1 MFKLKK
7 DFKKWVLKYRKKY
20 IPKEYNQLLW
30 LDDLTKDT
38 IDVYL
43 SITNRGDGKS
53 FNTIGACLKMGY
65 DLDLKPIFIVRHW
78 ELQTLFRNLIDNV
91 VETLE
96 FWEVENLW
104 YVNQQ
109 DYIIIGYEDKEI
121 GLIADINN
129 ASDLKFSSFKL
140 KEFPLMVYDEF
151 LALDD
156 DYMPN
161 ELQKIKTIYQSIDRV
176 KPKDRPFGIKPKMI
190 LLANPIN
197 FNSPILEWLDFYSLI
212 EKHKM
217 NTIKQY
223 GNKLIELRQNE
234 QVNKNKNTSIF
245 DVEND
250 SNFTGMFEIN
260 HHNLISKELFDKI
273 KSEVCPSIIK
283 LESDKYI
290 NFYVWKGNYVIDI
303 TSKGDYQYCLNLEDR
318 KDDVIYL
325 YPNKYFND
333 TFHNKYRK
341 DVIKFTNTF
350 SKNYIYNN
358 PNYMDL
364 NLFKLI
370 NYNTTTTQQKVE
382 ISKERILLQK
392 LGKMY
397 ENLS

>member
-7 DFKKWVLKYRKKY
+7 DFKKWVQKYRKKY

-30 LDDLTKDT
+30 LDELTKDT

-91 VETLE
+91 VETLG

-156 DYMPN
+156 DYVPN

-176 KPKDRPFGIKPKMI
+176 KSKDRPFGIKPKMI

-197 FNSPILEWLDFYSLI
+197 FNSPVLEWLDFYSLI

-260 HHNLISKELFDKI
+260 HHNLVSKELFDKI

-290 NFYVWKGNYVIDI
+290 NFYVWNGNYVIDI

-341 DVIKFTNTF
+341 DIIKFTNTF

-397 ENLS
+397 ENL

>member
-7 DFKKWVLKYRKKY
+7 DFKKWIEKYRKKY

-30 LDDLTKDT
+30 IDELTKDT

-91 VETLE
+91 VETLG

-156 DYMPN
+156 DYVPN

-176 KPKDRPFGIKPKMI
+176 KQKDRPFGIKPKMI

-197 FNSPILEWLDFYSLI
+197 FNSPVLEWLDFYSLI

-273 KSEVCPSIIK
+273 KSEVCPSVIK

-290 NFYVWKGNYVIDI
+290 NFYVWNGNYVIDI
-303 TSKGDYQYCLNLEDR
+303 TSKGVYQYCLNLEDR

-341 DVIKFTNTF
+341 DIIKFTNTF

-370 NYNTTTTQQKVE
+370 NYKTTTTLQKVE

-397 ENLS
+397 ENL

>member
-7 DFKKWVLKYRKKY
+7 DFKKWVEKYRKKY

-30 LDDLTKDT
+30 LDDLTKETVD
-38 IDVYL
+38 ILL

-53 FNTIGACLKMGY
+53 FNIIGGSLKMGY
-65 DLDLKPIFIVRHW
+65 DLDLKPIFLVRHW

-91 VETLE
+91 IETLG

-140 KEFPLMVYDEF
+140 KEFPIIIYDEF

-156 DYMPN
+156 DYVPN

-176 KPKDRPFGIKPKMI
+176 KPKDRPFGIKPKII
-190 LLANPIN
+190 LLGNPIN
-197 FNSPILEWLDFYSLI
+197 FNSPVLEWLDFFSII
-212 EKHKM
+212 EKHKI

-223 GNKLIELRQNE
+223 GNKLVELRQNE
-234 QVNKNKNTSIF
+234 EVNKNKNTTIF
-245 DVEND
+245 DIEND
-250 SNFTGMFEIN
+250 SNFTGMFKVNNYNI
-260 HHNLISKELFDKI
+260 ISKELFDRI
-273 KSEVCPSIIK
+273 KSEVKPSIIK
-283 LESDKYI
+283 LDGDKYI
-290 NFYVWKGNYVIDI
+290 NFYVYKENFVIDI
-303 TSKGDYQYCLNLEDR
+303 TSSGNYQYCINIEDR
-318 KDDVIYL
+318 IEDVIYL
-325 YPNKYFND
+325 YSSKYYND
-333 TFHNKYRK
+333 TFNNKYRK
-341 DVIKFTNTF
+341 NIIKFTNTF
-350 SKNYIYNN
+350 SKNFIYINN
-358 PNYMDL
+358 QYMNI

-370 NYNTTTTQQKVE
+370 NYEKINNNEKVE
-382 ISKERILLQK
+382 ISRERILLQK

-397 ENLS
+397 EKI

>member
-7 DFKKWVLKYRKKY
+7 DFKKWVEKYRKKY

-30 LDDLTKDT
+30 LDDLTKETVD
-38 IDVYL
+38 ILL

-53 FNTIGACLKMGY
+53 FNIIGGSLKMGY
-65 DLDLKPIFIVRHW
+65 DLDLKPIFLVRHW

-91 VETLE
+91 IETLG

-140 KEFPLMVYDEF
+140 KEFPIIIYDEF

-156 DYMPN
+156 DYVPN

-176 KPKDRPFGIKPKMI
+176 KPKDRPFGIKPKII
-190 LLANPIN
+190 LLGNPIN
-197 FNSPILEWLDFYSLI
+197 FNSPVLEWLDFFSII
-212 EKHKM
+212 EKHKI

-223 GNKLIELRQNE
+223 GNKLVELRQNE
-234 QVNKNKNTSIF
+234 EVNKNKNTSIF
-245 DVEND
+245 DIEND
-250 SNFTGMFEIN
+250 SNFTGMFKVNNYNI
-260 HHNLISKELFDKI
+260 ISKELFDRI
-273 KSEVCPSIIK
+273 KSEVKPSIIK
-283 LESDKYI
+283 LDGDKYI
-290 NFYVWKGNYVIDI
+290 NFYVYKENFIIDI
-303 TSKGDYQYCLNLEDR
+303 TSSGNYQYCINIEDR
-318 KDDVIYL
+318 IEDVIYL
-325 YPNKYFND
+325 YSSKYYND
-333 TFHNKYRK
+333 TFNNKYRK
-341 DVIKFTNTF
+341 NIIKFTNTF
-350 SKNYIYNN
+350 SKNFIYINN
-358 PNYMDL
+358 QYMNI

-370 NYNTTTTQQKVE
+370 NYEKINNNEKVE
-382 ISKERILLQK
+382 ISRERILLQK

-397 ENLS
+397 EKI

>member
-7 DFKKWVLKYRKKY
+7 DFKKWVEKYRKKY

-91 VETLE
+91 VETLG

-151 LALDD
+151 IALDD
-156 DYMPN
+156 DYVPN

-176 KPKDRPFGIKPKMI
+176 KPKDRPFCIKPKMI

-197 FNSPILEWLDFYSLI
+197 FNSPVLEWLDFYSLI

-260 HHNLISKELFDKI
+260 HHNLVSKELFDKI

-283 LESDKYI
+283 LEIDKYI
-290 NFYVWKGNYVIDI
+290 NFYVWNGNYVIDI

-341 DVIKFTNTF
+341 DIIKFTNIF

-370 NYNTTTTQQKVE
+370 NYNTTTTQQKLE

-397 ENLS
+397 ENL

>member
-7 DFKKWVLKYRKKY
+7 DFKKWVEKYRKKY
-20 IPKEYNQLLW
+20 IPKDYNQLLW
-30 LDDLTKDT
+30 LDELTKDT

-91 VETLE
+91 VETLG
-96 FWEVENLW
+96 FWEVENIW

-140 KEFPLMVYDEF
+140 KEFPLIVYDEF

-156 DYMPN
+156 DYVPN

-176 KPKDRPFGIKPKMI
+176 KPKDRPFSIKPKMI

-197 FNSPILEWLDFYSLI
+197 FNSPVLEWLDFYSLI

-245 DVEND
+245 DIEND

-283 LESDKYI
+283 LEGDKYI
-290 NFYVWKGNYVIDI
+290 NFYVWNGNYVIDI
-303 TSKGDYQYCLNLEDR
+303 TSQGDYRYCLNLEDR
-318 KDDVIYL
+318 KDDVLYL
-325 YPNKYFND
+325 YSNKYFND

-341 DVIKFTNTF
+341 DIIKFTNSF

-364 NLFKLI
+364 NLFKII

-397 ENLS
+397 ENL

>member
-7 DFKKWVLKYRKKY
+7 DFKKWVVKYRKKY

-91 VETLE
+91 VETLG

-140 KEFPLMVYDEF
+140 KEFPLMV
-151 LALDD
+151 
-156 DYMPN
+156 
-161 ELQKIKTIYQSIDRV
+161 
-176 KPKDRPFGIKPKMI
+176 
-190 LLANPIN
+190 
-197 FNSPILEWLDFYSLI
+197 NSPVLEWLDFYSLI

-273 KSEVCPSIIK
+273 KSEVCPSVIK

-290 NFYVWKGNYVIDI
+290 NFYVWNSNYVIDV
-303 TSKGDYQYCLNLEDR
+303 TSKGDYQYCLNMEDR
-318 KDDVIYL
+318 KDNVIYL

-341 DVIKFTNTF
+341 DIIKFTNTF

-358 PNYMDL
+358 HNYMDL

-370 NYNTTTTQQKVE
+370 NYKTTTTKQKVE

-397 ENLS
+397 ENL

>member
-7 DFKKWVLKYRKKY
+7 DYKKWLEKYRKKY

-91 VETLE
+91 VETLS

-156 DYMPN
+156 DYVPN

-197 FNSPILEWLDFYSLI
+197 FNSPVLEWLDFYSLI

-260 HHNLISKELFDKI
+260 YHNLISKELFDKI
-273 KSEVCPSIIK
+273 KSEVCPSVIK

-290 NFYVWKGNYVIDI
+290 NFYVWNGNYVIDI

-318 KDDVIYL
+318 KDEVTYL
-325 YPNKYFND
+325 YPTKYFND

-341 DVIKFTNTF
+341 DIIKFTNNF

-370 NYNTTTTQQKVE
+370 N
-382 ISKERILLQK
+382 
-392 LGKMY
+392 
-397 ENLS
+397 

>member
-7 DFKKWVLKYRKKY
+7 DFKKWVEKYRKKY

-30 LDDLTKDT
+30 LDDLTKETVD
-38 IDVYL
+38 IFL

-53 FNTIGACLKMGY
+53 FNIIGGSLKMGY
-65 DLDLKPIFIVRHW
+65 DLDLKPIFLVRHW

-91 VETLE
+91 IETLG

-140 KEFPLMVYDEF
+140 KEFPIIIYDEF

-156 DYMPN
+156 DYVPN

-176 KPKDRPFGIKPKMI
+176 KPKDRPFGIKPKII
-190 LLANPIN
+190 LLGNPIN
-197 FNSPILEWLDFYSLI
+197 FNSPVLEWLDFFSII
-212 EKHKM
+212 EKHKI

-223 GNKLIELRQNE
+223 GNKLVELRQNE
-234 QVNKNKNTSIF
+234 EVNKNKNTSIF
-245 DVEND
+245 DIEND
-250 SNFTGMFEIN
+250 SNFTGMFKIN
-260 HHNLISKELFDKI
+260 NYNIISKELFDRI
-273 KSEVCPSIIK
+273 KSEVKPSIIK
-283 LESDKYI
+283 LDGDKYI
-290 NFYVWKGNYVIDI
+290 NFYVYKENFVIDI
-303 TSKGDYQYCLNLEDR
+303 TSSGNYQYCINIEDR
-318 KDDVIYL
+318 IEDVIYL
-325 YPNKYFND
+325 YSSKYYND
-333 TFHNKYRK
+333 TFNNKYRK
-341 DVIKFTNTF
+341 NIIKFTNTF
-350 SKNYIYNN
+350 SKNYIYINN
-358 PNYMDL
+358 KYMNI

-370 NYNTTTTQQKVE
+370 NYEKINNNEKVE
-382 ISKERILLQK
+382 ISRERILLQK

-397 ENLS
+397 EKI

>member
-7 DFKKWVLKYRKKY
+7 DFKKWVEKYRKKY

-91 VETLE
+91 VETLG

-156 DYMPN
+156 DYVPN

-176 KPKDRPFGIKPKMI
+176 KTKDRPFGIKPKMI

-197 FNSPILEWLDFYSLI
+197 FNSPVLEWLDFYSLI
-212 EKHKM
+212 EKHIM

-273 KSEVCPSIIK
+273 KSEVCASVIK

-290 NFYVWKGNYVIDI
+290 NFYVWNGNYVIDI

-341 DVIKFTNTF
+341 DIIKFTNTF
-350 SKNYIYNN
+350 SKNYIYKN
-358 PNYMDL
+358 PIYMDL

-397 ENLS
+397 ENL